1 MNNSIVQVG
10 NFREHGNKGLLN
22 PRAVKDNIKT
32 SCVSTGCER
41 GDGGKQMAFA
51 SKNPKTDLWG
61 CKK

>member
-10 NFREHGNKGLLN
+10 NFREHANKGLMH

-41 GDGGKQMAFA
+41 GDGGKGMQFS
-51 SKNPKTDLWG
+51 SKDDRRELWG
-61 CKK
+61 RK